1 MGRIKYNILCRR
13 IRSFGISGGAHSGI
27 RRIHFSVHD
36 TVLDALEEL
45 GKLVLGRHLG
55 HRAEGHAPAPTCVE
69 GQAITWDLITYGA
82 SRTQVAAVWWAIQAR
97 HNVFDLEPPLCKPRE
112 FTTWKRALE
121 HVIGRPLVLKLPIH
135 RSVVE

>member
-1 MGRIKYNILCRR
+1 MVVTWAIVRKAMHLLLPV
-13 IRSFGISGGAHSGI
+13 SK
-27 RRIHFSVHD
+27 D
-36 TVLDALEEL
+36 TL
-45 GKLVLGRHLG
+45 K
-55 HRAEGHAPAPTCVE
+55 
-69 GQAITWDLITYGA
+69 AITWDLITYGA